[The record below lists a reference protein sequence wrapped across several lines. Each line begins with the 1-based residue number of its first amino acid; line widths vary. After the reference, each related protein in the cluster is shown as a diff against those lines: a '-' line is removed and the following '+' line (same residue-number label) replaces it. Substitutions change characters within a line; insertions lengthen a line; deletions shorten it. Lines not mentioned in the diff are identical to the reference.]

1 MSDYEDYG
9 DYGGDYGGDEY
20 GGEDYGGDNYG
31 GETYEDPEYQDDQAD
46 TAGDD
51 PAIKMENLCYEAK
64 DLAKEQVDQ
73 SKEAIDLFKQ
83 VLDLEKEQKSKSEH
97 GFKAVKWLTKL
108 YHRTGQNALVKQYY
122 LKLLKE
128 YGDILAEKEKAMTK
142 LLEALEDYKDVADL
156 FDATLASL
164 EKQGNKKAALRLEL
178 SQAKI
183 LLKNKDWERLSKS
196 LDNMYSACRLPDGSD
211 DHSKGNQL
219 LEIYALSIH
228 MEDVK
233 QNNKKLKELYTRAL
247 NINGL
252 CNPKTSGVIYECGGK
267 MHLRESHW
275 SEANT
280 AFIEAFRNFDEAGAR
295 VECVSCLK
303 YLVLANM
310 LSGSNINPFDEPR
323 AKAYASASEISAMN
337 NLVEAYQR
345 KSLADFER
353 ILKSNK
359 KSLLED
365 EVIQTYLPAVRKTLK
380 KHIFLDLVKP
390 YINLSMGF
398 IEQQLQLSTSEAE
411 GLIVELILDG
421 EVDATIDQISSVL
434 YVKNTGGS
442 TEANRKYISC
452 GRWVKNL
459 SSLSHSV
466 LTKVN

>member
-1 MSDYEDYG
+1 MSDYEYNDYGNEDYG
-9 DYGGDYGGDEY
+9 DYGNEEYPQDEF
-20 GGEDYGGDNYG
+20 NT
-31 GETYEDPEYQDDQAD
+31 ETYEYEANEGEAEPGE
-46 TAGDD
+46 DD

-64 DLAKEQVDQ
+64 DLAKEQADNA
-73 SKEAIDLFKQ
+73 KEAINLFKQ
-83 VLDLEKEQKSKSEH
+83 VIDIEHEQGSKTEH

-108 YHRTGQNALVKQYY
+108 YHRTGQDALVKQFY
-122 LKLLKE
+122 LKLLNE
-128 YGDILAEKEKAMTK
+128 YGDILAEKEKSMTR
-142 LLEALEDYKDVADL
+142 LLESLEDYRNVADL

-183 LLKNKDWERLSKS
+183 LLKNKDWGRLSKS
-196 LDNMYSACRLPDGSD
+196 LDNMYAACRLPDGSD

-252 CNPKTSGVIYECGGK
+252 CNPRTSGVIYECGGK

-275 SEANT
+275 NEANT
-280 AFIEAFRNFDEAGAR
+280 AFIEAFRNYDEAGAR
-295 VECVSCLK
+295 AECVSCLK

-323 AKAYASASEISAMN
+323 AKAYSAAPEISSMN
-337 NLVEAYQR
+337 SLVEAYQK
-345 KSLADFER
+345 KSLNDFER

-359 KSLLED
+359 KSLLDD

-398 IEQQLQLSTSEAE
+398 VEQQLQLSKAEAE
-411 GLIVELILDG
+411 DLIVELILDG
-421 EVDATIDQISSVL
+421 DVDATIDQISSVL
-434 YVKNTGGS
+434 LVKNTPGS

>member
-1 MSDYEDYG
+1 
-9 DYGGDYGGDEY
+9 
-20 GGEDYGGDNYG
+20 
-31 GETYEDPEYQDDQAD
+31 
-46 TAGDD
+46 
-51 PAIKMENLCYEAK
+51 
-64 DLAKEQVDQ
+64 
-73 SKEAIDLFKQ
+73 
-83 VLDLEKEQKSKSEH
+83 
-97 GFKAVKWLTKL
+97 VKWLTKL
-108 YHRTGQNALVKQYY
+108 YHRTHQDALVKQFY
-122 LKLLKE
+122 LKLLNE
-128 YGDILAEKEKAMTK
+128 YGDILAEKEKSMTK
-142 LLEALEDYKDVADL
+142 LLESLEDYKNVADL

-183 LLKNKDWERLSKS
+183 LMKNKDWDRLSKS
-196 LDNMYSACRLPDGSD
+196 LDNMYGACRLPDGSD

-275 SEANT
+275 NDANT
-280 AFIEAFRNFDEAGAR
+280 AFIEAFRNYDEAGAR
-295 VECVSCLK
+295 TECVACLK

-323 AKAYASASEISAMN
+323 AKAYSAAPEISSMN
-337 NLVEAYQR
+337 SLVESYQK
-345 KSLADFER
+345 KSLNDFEK
-353 ILKSNK
+353 ILKTNK
-359 KSLLED
+359 KSLLDD

-390 YINLSMGF
+390 YMNLSMGF
-398 IEQQLQLSTSEAE
+398 IEHQLQLSKAEAE
-411 GLIVELILDG
+411 DLIVELILDG
-421 EVDATIDQISSVL
+421 DVDANIDQISSVL
-434 YVKNTGGS
+434 YVKNTPGS
-442 TEANRKYISC
+442 IEAGRKYLSC
-452 GRWVKNL
+452 GKWVKHL

>member
-1 MSDYEDYG
+1 
-9 DYGGDYGGDEY
+9 
-20 GGEDYGGDNYG
+20 
-31 GETYEDPEYQDDQAD
+31 
-46 TAGDD
+46 
-51 PAIKMENLCYEAK
+51 MENLCYEAK
-64 DLAKEQVDQ
+64 DYAKEQGDK

-83 VLDLEKEQKSKSEH
+83 VLDIEKDQKSKSEH
-97 GFKAVKWLTKL
+97 GFKALKWLSKL
-108 YHRTGQNALVKQYY
+108 YHRTKQPALVKQSY
-122 LKLLKE
+122 LKLLNE

-142 LLEALEDYKDVADL
+142 LLESLEDYKDIADL
-156 FDATLASL
+156 FDETLKRL

-183 LLKNKDWERLSKS
+183 LLKNKDWDRLSKS
-196 LDNMYSACRLPDGSD
+196 LENMYSACRLPDGTD

-219 LEIYALSIH
+219 LEIYAMSIH

-275 SEANT
+275 TEANT

-295 VECVSCLK
+295 AECVSCLK

-323 AKAYASASEISAMN
+323 AKAYSTAQEISSIN
-337 NLVEAYQR
+337 SLVEAYQR

-353 ILKSNK
+353 ILKTNK
-359 KSLLED
+359 KTLLED
-365 EVIQTYLPAVRKTLK
+365 DVIQTYLPAVRKTLK
-380 KHIFLDLVKP
+380 KYIFLDLVKP
-390 YINLSMGF
+390 YVNLSMSF
-398 IEQQLQLSTSEAE
+398 VEDQLQLTKIDAE

-421 EVDATIDQISSVL
+421 EVDATIDQINSVL
-434 YVKNTGGS
+434 YVKNSGGAA
-442 TEANRKYISC
+442 EANRKYVSC
-452 GRWVKNL
+452 GRLVKNL
-459 SSLSHSV
+459 SSLSHTI
-466 LTKVN
+466 LTKIN

>member
-1 MSDYEDYG
+1 
-9 DYGGDYGGDEY
+9 
-20 GGEDYGGDNYG
+20 
-31 GETYEDPEYQDDQAD
+31 
-46 TAGDD
+46 
-51 PAIKMENLCYEAK
+51 MENLCYEAK
-64 DLAKEQVDQ
+64 DFAKDQ
-73 SKEAIDLFKQ
+73 AEDHTKEAIDLFKQ
-83 VLDLEKEQKSKSEH
+83 VLDLEKEQKIKSEH

-108 YHRTGQNALVKQYY
+108 YHRTSQNALVKTNY
-122 LKLLKE
+122 LKLLNE

-142 LLEALEDYKDVADL
+142 LLEALDDYKDVDDL

-164 EKQGNKKAALRLEL
+164 EKQGNKKAALRMEL
-178 SQAKI
+178 IHAKI
-183 LLKNKDWERLSKS
+183 QLKNKDWNRLSNS
-196 LDNMYSACRLPDGSD
+196 LDNMYAACRLPDGTD

-280 AFIEAFRNFDEAGAR
+280 AFIEAFRNYDEAGAR
-295 VECVSCLK
+295 TECVSCLK

-323 AKAYASASEISAMN
+323 AKAYSTAPEISAMN
-337 NLVEAYQR
+337 NLVESYQR

-359 KSLLED
+359 KSLLDD

-398 IEQQLQLSTSEAE
+398 IEQQLQLSKSEAE

-421 EVDATIDQISSVL
+421 VVDATIDQISSVL

-452 GRWVKNL
+452 GRWAKNL
-459 SSLSHSV
+459 KSLSQNV
-466 LTKVN
+466 LMKVT

>member
-1 MSDYEDYG
+1 MSDYDYG
-9 DYGGDYGGDEY
+9 EDY
-20 GGEDYGGDNYG
+20 GGEDYGDYTEDYQQDEFAEAGENYG
-31 GETYEDPEYQDDQAD
+31 YGEGEAE
-46 TAGDD
+46 GEGGEDD

-64 DLAKEQVDQ
+64 DLAKEQADNA
-73 SKEAIDLFKQ
+73 KEAIGLFKQ
-83 VLDLEKEQKSKSEH
+83 VLDIEHEQGSKTEH

-108 YHRTGQNALVKQYY
+108 YHRTGEGALVKQYY
-122 LKLLKE
+122 LKLLNE
-128 YGDILAEKEKAMTK
+128 YGEILAEKEKAMTR

-183 LLKNKDWERLSKS
+183 LLKNKDWARLSKS
-196 LDNMYSACRLPDGSD
+196 LDNMYAACRLPDGSD

-233 QNNKKLKELYTRAL
+233 QNNKKLKELYTRAG

-275 SEANT
+275 NEANT
-280 AFIEAFRNFDEAGAR
+280 AFIEAFRNYDEAGAR
-295 VECVSCLK
+295 TECVACLK

-323 AKAYASASEISAMN
+323 AKAYSTAPEIAAMN

-359 KSLLED
+359 KSLLD
-365 EVIQTYLPAVRKTLK
+365 DDVIQTYLPAVRKTLK

-390 YINLSMGF
+390 YTNLSMGF
-398 IEQQLQLSTSEAE
+398 IEQQLQLSTAEAE
-411 GLIVELILDG
+411 DLIVELILDAD
-421 EVDATIDQISSVL
+421 VDATIDQISSVL
-434 YVKNTGGS
+434 YVKNTPGS
-442 TEANRKYISC
+442 TEANRKYLSY
-452 GRWVKNL
+452 GRWVKHL